1 MSFHLN
7 VLQMLCQTLL
17 IILYEVLRDSE
28 SVVIGCSVQQIISFF
43 VIEIRY
49 VERVLQLDSL

>member
-17 IILYEVLRDSE
+17 IILYEVLGDSE

-49 VERVLQLDSL
+49 VERVQQLDSL